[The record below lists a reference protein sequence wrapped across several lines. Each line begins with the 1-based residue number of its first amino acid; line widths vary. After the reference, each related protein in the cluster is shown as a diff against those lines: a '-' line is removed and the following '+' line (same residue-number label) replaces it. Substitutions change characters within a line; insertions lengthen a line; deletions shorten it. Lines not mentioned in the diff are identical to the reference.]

1 MHRLSELFHRF
12 VAAIRP
18 AAEQLGG
25 PGLALVAFLDSSFLS
40 LPEVADAL
48 LVVLTVHHPGEWLY
62 LASITT
68 VGSVA
73 GCYAIYALARKGGEA
88 FVRRRFSPALV
99 GRSVVLVRQHGLLA
113 MVASALLPPP
123 APFKLFVLLAGV
135 ADMRP
140 RTFLAAIAI
149 GRGAR
154 FGAEAWLAHRYGD
167 RAMDYIRA
175 NLPVLSLSAAI
186 IVGLLLLVMI
196 LWRRR
201 AVAGAADA
209 NGRPAA

>member
-1 MHRLSELFHRF
+1 MHRLTELFHRF
-12 VAAIRP
+12 VAAIQP
-18 AAEQLGG
+18 VAEHLGG

-48 LVVLTVHHPGEWLY
+48 LVVLTVNHPGEWLY
-62 LASITT
+62 FAAITT
-68 VGSVA
+68 AGSIV

-88 FVRRRFSPALV
+88 FVRRRFNPRLV
-99 GRSVVLVRQHGLLA
+99 ERSVVLVREHGLLA
-113 MVASALLPPP
+113 MIASALLPPP

-140 RTFLAAIAI
+140 RTFVIAIAI

-167 RAMDYIRA
+167 RAMDYIRD
-175 NLPVLSLSAAI
+175 NLSTLSIWAAAI
-186 IVGLLLLVMI
+186 VAVLLVGMI
-196 LWRRR
+196 VWRRLS
-201 AVAGAADA
+201 VARAADA
-209 NGRPAA
+209 

>member
-1 MHRLSELFHRF
+1 MHRLTDLFQRF
-12 VAAIRP
+12 VAAIQP
-18 AAEQLGG
+18 VAEQLGG

-62 LASITT
+62 FAAITT
-68 VGSVA
+68 LGSVA

-88 FVRRRFSPALV
+88 FVRRRFSPRLV
-99 GRSVVLVRQHGLLA
+99 ERCVVLVRDHGLLA

-140 RTFLAAIAI
+140 RTFIAAIAI

-167 RAMDYIRA
+167 RAMDYIRG
-175 NLPVLSLSAAI
+175 NLSTLSVWAAG
-186 IVGLLLLVMI
+186 IVAVLLVATMI
-196 LWRRR
+196 WRRR
-201 AVAGAADA
+201 AVARAADA
-209 NGRPAA
+209 

>member
-1 MHRLSELFHRF
+1 MHRLIELFHRF
-12 VAAIRP
+12 VAAIQP
-18 AAEQLGG
+18 VAEHLGG

-62 LASITT
+62 FALITT
-68 VGSVA
+68 LGSVA
-73 GCYAIYALARKGGEA
+73 GCYVIYALARKGGDA
-88 FVRRRFSPALV
+88 FVRRRFSPRLV
-99 GRSVVLVRQHGLLA
+99 ERSVVLVRQHGLLA

-140 RTFLAAIAI
+140 RTFIAAIAI

-167 RAMDYIRA
+167 RAMDYIRE
-175 NLPVLSLSAAI
+175 NLPTLSIWAAG
-186 IVGLLLLVMI
+186 IVTVLLVGMI
-196 LWRRR
+196 VWRRR
-201 AVAGAADA
+201 AVARAADA
-209 NGRPAA
+209 

>member
-1 MHRLSELFHRF
+1 
-12 VAAIRP
+12 VAAIQP
-18 AAEQLGG
+18 VAEHLGG

-62 LASITT
+62 FALISTL
-68 VGSVA
+68 GSVA

-88 FVRRRFSPALV
+88 FVRRRFSSRLV
-99 GRSVVLVRQHGLLA
+99 ERSVGLVRRHGLLA
-113 MVASALLPPP
+113 MIASALLPPP

-140 RTFLAAIAI
+140 RTFIAAIAI
-149 GRGAR
+149 GRGSR

-167 RAMDYIRA
+167 RAMDYIRQ
-175 NLPVLSLSAAI
+175 NLPALSLWAAV
-186 IVGLLLLVMI
+186 IVAVVLVGMI
-196 LWRRR
+196 VWRRR
-201 AVAGAADA
+201 AMASAADA
-209 NGRPAA
+209 